1 MSSPTSYEL
10 LSDRTKFKI
19 YAAECHF
26 KKLKEL
32 QIRSGNLAGSET
44 RINTELELDCFF
56 SQILGAR
63 DSLLFQINK
72 KIGLGIPDR
81 GVTVDSV
88 RAGLIKLGKG
98 NLLRSLDTGM
108 KENHWLWLLKEFR
121 NECVHQSFI
130 RKHVA
135 VGPKSARVSLIYKM
149 IIRKRIGKRAV
160 LQKQDKITELIQYL
174 KQSLRNM
181 RRLVNAIKKQEPLL
195 Q

>member
-1 MSSPTSYEL
+1 MSYPTSYEL

-19 YAAECHF
+19 YAAECHL

-32 QIRSGNLAGSET
+32 QIKSGNLAGSET

-72 KIGLGIPDR
+72 KLDLGISER

-98 NLLRSLDTGM
+98 NLLRNLDTAM
-108 KENHWLWLLKEFR
+108 KENHWLWLLKQFR

-135 VGPKSARVSLIYKM
+135 VAHRFL
-149 IIRKRIGKRAV
+149 
-160 LQKQDKITELIQYL
+160 
-174 KQSLRNM
+174 
-181 RRLVNAIKKQEPLL
+181 
-195 Q
+195 